1 MTIIFRNFLFDT
13 AKATLQNDATTTL
26 QLTEVA
32 EALKS
37 LLSIAAIRIDGH
49 SDKQMF
55 KDVSRAESDR
65 LNQTLS
71 EQRAATIKQ
80 EDARALYQQLTRLA
94 KSKYNNIHAT
104 LLTDGAKPPTAN
116 NIRDALDTLL
126 NAKENDTTVIFVA
139 GHGENGDDGYY
150 FLSKDA
156 SQRNGRW
163 RSSTVLCWLDFQ
175 DVIQNTKGK
184 RLLLLDTCHSGAAIQ
199 PSLLKKVVDDR
210 IYVMVATDYQNL
222 AQETDK
228 LRHGVFAYSLLEGL
242 RGEADRNALSDNKI
256 QLQELAAY
264 VSGKVR
270 QLTDNMQ
277 QPVLHIPNGFKDF
290 DLVQLD

>member
-1 MTIIFRNFLFDT
+1 
-13 AKATLQNDATTTL
+13 
-26 QLTEVA
+26 
-32 EALKS
+32 
-37 LLSIAAIRIDGH
+37 
-49 SDKQMF
+49 
-55 KDVSRAESDR
+55 
-65 LNQTLS
+65 
-71 EQRAATIKQ
+71 
-80 EDARALYQQLTRLA
+80 
-94 KSKYNNIHAT
+94 
-104 LLTDGAKPPTAN
+104 
-116 NIRDALDTLL
+116 
-126 NAKENDTTVIFVA
+126 
-139 GHGENGDDGYY
+139 
-150 FLSKDA
+150 
-156 SQRNGRW
+156 
-163 RSSTVLCWLDFQ
+163 
-175 DVIQNTKGK
+175 
-184 RLLLLDTCHSGAAIQ
+184 LLDTCHSGAAIQ

-210 IYVMVATDYQNL
+210 IYVMAATDYQNL